1 MRYIPEPID
10 TENVTIDNKLLEI
23 VEILAKNTHENWA
36 KERMKNG
43 WKYGRKRNDRQ
54 KRHPNL
60 VPYEE
65 LPETEKEFDRR
76 TSLEAL
82 KVTKLLGYDII
93 KVNEPS

>member
-43 WKYGRKRNDRQ
+43 WKYGRKKMTGE

-65 LPETEKEFDRR
+65 LPRQKR
-76 TSLEAL
+76 SLT
-82 KVTKLLGYDII
+82 V
-93 KVNEPS
+93 EPL